1 MRTEDLRVA
10 LFSGNYNYV
19 RDGANQALNR
29 LVDYL
34 LRQGVAVRIYSP
46 TTKTPDF
53 EPVGDLVST
62 PSFPFPGRQEYLV
75 PTGMSRRVR
84 KDLDAFKPNVIHVS
98 SPEILGH
105 AALAYGR
112 KHNLPVA
119 ASMHTRFD
127 TYFRYYGLAF
137 LEPLVT
143 VIMRRFYRQCDV
155 VVAPSESMAQVLRQE
170 RMGYDIGIW
179 TRGIDRTI
187 FRRSTRDMD
196 WRRSLGFADDDVVIG
211 YIGRLVMEKGLDVF
225 SDTIDRLSKAG
236 IRHKVLIIGEGPA
249 RAWFTARLPDAVF
262 TGFLMNAELGRAVAS
277 MDVLFNP
284 SVTEAFGNVTNEAM
298 ASGVPVV
305 AALATGSSSLVH
317 DGETGRLITPGA
329 ISDFAEA
336 LADYC
341 TYPTLRAKH
350 GAAGEMA
357 TAKYDWDSVNQAMID
372 TYLRIVDNHARGLS
386 PPRPGPWGFE

>member
-1 MRTEDLRVA
+1 MKTEDLRVA

-29 LVDYL
+29 LVGYL
-34 LRQGVAVRIYSP
+34 LRQGVAVRVYSP

-53 EPVGDLVST
+53 EPTGDLVAT
-62 PSFPFPGRQEYLV
+62 PSFPFPGRPEYLV
-75 PTGMSRRVR
+75 PIAISRRVR
-84 KDLDAFKPNVIHVS
+84 KDLDAFKPNMIHVS
-98 SPEILGH
+98 SPEFLSH
-105 AALAYGR
+105 SALDYAR
-112 KHNLPVA
+112 KHNLPVV

-137 LEPLVT
+137 LEPIVT
-143 VIMRRFYRQCDV
+143 VIMRRFYRRCDA

-179 TRGIDRTI
+179 TRGIDRTV
-187 FRRSTRDMD
+187 FTPAARDLA

-225 SDTIDRLSKAG
+225 SDTIDRLARAG
-236 IRHKVLIIGEGPA
+236 IKHKVLIVGEGPA
-249 RAWFTARLPDAVF
+249 RPWFEARLPQATF
-262 TGFLMNAELGRAVAS
+262 TGFLMKGDLGRAVAS

-298 ASGVPVV
+298 ACRVPVV

-317 DGETGRLITPGA
+317 DGETGRLIKPGA
-329 ISDFAEA
+329 ISEFADA

-341 TYPTLRAKH
+341 IYPTLRAKH

-372 TYLRIVDNHARGLS
+372 TYLRIIDNHAQGLS